1 MIKSAAV
8 LISTNNSTIT
18 CDITFIQQFNT
29 VEIAV
34 LPVTLFI
41 LLLQLKWFPKKKSI
55 NGCLQ
60 ATQAGV

>member
-1 MIKSAAV
+1 MIKTVAV

-29 VEIAV
+29 LEIA